1 MSLPIE
7 NAIVGATMRP
17 RVWLVNTT
25 GGVPQLPQTCNVDDG
40 GTPTLVHI
48 WDRFDPCSVGG
59 LPGREYRT
67 NAGDRLAVLVR
78 VAGITLPDTRTG
90 AIVIAWLPVGI
101 RSAATSAMWAAI
113 EAAVSANLA
122 AAWPC
127 DLDADGA
134 TWLVSAMDAAGGA
147 AATVA
152 QNNWPASWR
161 KTINGDLPG
170 VPTGARMIGA
180 MIAS

>member
-7 NAIVGATMRP
+7 NAIVGATLRP

-25 GGVPQLPQTCNVDDG
+25 GGVPQLPQACNVDDN
-40 GTPTLVHI
+40 GTPTLVRI
-48 WDRFDPCSVGG
+48 WDRFDACSIGG
-59 LPGREYRT
+59 FPGREYRT

-78 VAGITLPDTRTG
+78 AVAITLPDTRTG

-101 RSAATSAMWAAI
+101 RSAATSPMWAAI
-113 EAAVSANLA
+113 EAAVAANLVA
-122 AAWPC
+122 GWAC

-134 TWLVSAMDAAGGA
+134 TWLVSAMDAAVSP

-152 QNNWPASWR
+152 RNNWPATWR
-161 KTINGDLPG
+161 KTLAGDVPG
-170 VPTGARMIGA
+170 TPTGARCVGA
-180 MIAS
+180 AIAS